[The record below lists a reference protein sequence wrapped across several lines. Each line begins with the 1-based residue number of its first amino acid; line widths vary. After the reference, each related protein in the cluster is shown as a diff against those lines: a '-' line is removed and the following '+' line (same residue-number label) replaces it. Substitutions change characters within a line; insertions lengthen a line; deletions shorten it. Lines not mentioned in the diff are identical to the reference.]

1 MKYFLG
7 TNIRK
12 GEVSSFL
19 LDLKAEAN
27 KSKNA
32 IAHIHYGDKYMDINT
47 DVENNVY
54 GAAIKLGML
63 YNGNVVTQEK
73 AIKKTVNEAFPE
85 GFYAEIN

>member
-27 KSKNA
+27 KQK
-32 IAHIHYGDKYMDINT
+32 M
-47 DVENNVY
+47 
-54 GAAIKLGML
+54 
-63 YNGNVVTQEK
+63 Q
-73 AIKKTVNEAFPE
+73 
-85 GFYAEIN
+85 